1 MRKKAT
7 LCALLLASFILNAA
21 PADLSGTWTFS
32 VDLEGGGHG
41 DPTFVLKQEGAKLT
55 GTYSGPAGEQKV
67 TGNVNGNQA
76 TFGFEFEPD
85 GDKTKATYTAT
96 IDSPTTMHGTIEFK
110 SAGGDGASGKWTAT
124 KK

>member
-1 MRKKAT
+1 MF
-7 LCALLLASFILNAA
+7 LLLLAAAVLMAA

-55 GTYSGPAGEQKV
+55 GTYSGPMGEQKV
-67 TGNVNGNQA
+67 TGTVNDKQA

-85 GDKTKATYTAT
+85 GEKVQADYTAT

-110 SAGGDGASGKWTAT
+110 SSSGNGASGKWTAT